1 MSGGERPGGAVE
13 SSRLKGFYKLDVSA
27 RVDEIARLAGLDEDD
42 RRVLLGMR
50 GFGLG
55 EADRMIENVIGI
67 LPLPIGVAANFKI
80 DGVDRLVPMATE
92 EPSVVA
98 AASNSARRMRDGLGI
113 RTWASEPIMIS
124 QIQLTEIPDLER
136 ATTAVLAAAPELLA
150 DADHGHDR
158 LRAAGGG
165 PRSIECRALPDTRVG
180 PMLVVHLLVD
190 VRDAMG
196 ANAVNGMAEA
206 LAPRLEALTGGKSCL
221 KILSNYT
228 TERRVGAAVEM
239 SAEEI
244 ATANAASVEV
254 ANEVEK
260 ASALAEADPYR
271 AATHNKGILNGIDAV
286 LLATGQDFRAVE
298 AGAHAWAAR
307 NGRYTAL
314 ATWTR
319 TAAGGIRGELEL
331 PLSVGIVGGVTKVH
345 PVVRVALKILGV
357 QSASDLAR
365 VAAAAG
371 LAQNFGALHA
381 MATEGI
387 QRGHMSLHAR
397 NVAAVAGAEPHE
409 IAAVVREM
417 VDASQVNEGAA
428 RAVLTRL
435 RGAVRSDA

>member
-1 MSGGERPGGAVE
+1 MKRAGGAVE
-13 SSRLKGFYKLDVSA
+13 TSRLKGFYKLDVAS
-27 RVDEIARLAGLDEDD
+27 RVDEIARLAGLDEGD
-42 RRVLLGMR
+42 RRALLAME
-50 GFGLG
+50 GFGLT
-55 EADRMIENVIGI
+55 EADHMIENVIGI

-80 DGVDRLVPMATE
+80 DGVDRLVPMAIE

-98 AASNSARRMRDGLGI
+98 AASNSARRMRDSDGI

-124 QIQLTEIPDLER
+124 QVQLTEVPDLER
-136 ATTAVLAAAPELLA
+136 AAETVLAAKSELLVAA
-150 DADHGHDR
+150 DEGHDR

-165 PRSIECRALPDTRVG
+165 ARDLECRLLRETRVG

-206 LAPRLEALTGGKSCL
+206 IAPRLEALTGGKSCL

-228 TERRVGAAVEM
+228 TERRVRVETEM
-239 SAEEI
+239 SAAEI
-244 ATANAASVEV
+244 ATTDASGLEV
-254 ANEVEK
+254 ATEIEK

-286 LLATGQDFRAVE
+286 LIATGQDFRAVE
-298 AGAHAWAAR
+298 AGAHAWASR
-307 NGRYTAL
+307 GGRYTAL

-319 TAAGGIRGELEL
+319 TAAGGIRGEMEL

-345 PVVRVALKILGV
+345 PVVKVAIKILGV
-357 QSASDLAR
+357 QSAADLAR

-381 MATEGI
+381 LATEGI

-397 NVAAVAGAEPHE
+397 NVAAVAGAAPHE
-409 IAAVVREM
+409 IAGVVREI
-417 VDASQVNEGAA
+417 VAAGTVNEGAA
-428 RAVLTRL
+428 RAALARL
-435 RGAVRSDA
+435 RASQ

>member
-1 MSGGERPGGAVE
+1 MRREQGAVE
-13 SSRLKGFYKLDVSA
+13 TSRLSGFYKLDVRS
-27 RVDEIARLAGLDEDD
+27 RVEEVARLAGLDHGD
-42 RRVLLGMR
+42 RCALLEMA
-50 GFGLG
+50 GFGLR
-55 EADRMIENVIGI
+55 EADHMIENVIGI
-67 LPLPIGVAANFKI
+67 LPLPIGIAANFKI
-80 DGVDRLVPMATE
+80 DGVDRLVPMAIE

-98 AASNSARRMRDGLGI
+98 AASNSARRMRHGLGV

-124 QIQLTEIPDLER
+124 QIQLTEVPDMD
-136 ATTAVLAAAPELLA
+136 TAVAAVMSAKDELLA
-150 DADHGHDR
+150 TANEGHDR

-165 PRSIECRALPDTRVG
+165 TRDLECRVLSDTRVG
-180 PMLVVHLLVD
+180 PMLIVHLLVD

-206 LAPRLEALTGGKSCL
+206 IAPRLESLTGAQSCL

-228 TERRVGAAVEM
+228 TERRVRAAVEM

-244 ATANAASVEV
+244 ATDVAAAVEV
-254 ANEVEK
+254 ATEVEK

-286 LLATGQDFRAVE
+286 LIATGQDFRAVE
-298 AGAHAWAAR
+298 AGAHAWASR

-319 TAAGGIRGELEL
+319 TAGNGVRGELEL
-331 PLSVGIVGGVTKVH
+331 PLSVGIVGGITKVH
-345 PVVRVALKILGV
+345 PVVKVALKILGV

-381 MATEGI
+381 LATEGI

-397 NVAAVAGAEPHE
+397 NIAAVAGAGPHE
-409 IAAVVREM
+409 IADVARAIV
-417 VDASQVNEGAA
+417 AAGAVNEGAA
-428 RAVLTRL
+428 RVALTEL
-435 RGAVRSDA
+435 RARR